1 MPSVYSH
8 RPAAFHS
15 GMTLFTYGNNDTS
28 RPTLVPLPNV
38 AVLTG
43 KVLGSIHLALLCI
56 LVGENCFSL
65 PVTTA

>member
-28 RPTLVPLPNV
+28 RPTLVPLPSV

-43 KVLGSIHLALLCI
+43 KVLGSIHLALLSI
-56 LVGENCFSL
+56 FVGENCFSL
-65 PVTTA
+65 PITTA